1 MAKYSILII
10 EDSMDSRRLLK
21 AYLSTLDAELE
32 VNLVPSAEEAFLI
45 ASKQPLDLLVTDYML
60 PGITGTDL
68 VRRMRKRFP
77 DLKVILITALDPENV
92 HKDVVELNI
101 QHFLR
106 KPLDIN
112 DFLVAVQKCL
122 GIGEYAGTVP
132 PPVATRPAATQ
143 VSTPSPAPASFQP
156 REATSN
162 PLQEK
167 PQPFTTSSDR
177 PAAPFQPS
185 TPRPVTQSPASIP
198 PSQPATS
205 GQHTIP
211 QSQPVRPPA
220 SPQPTASTPF
230 SAPNRTPY
238 ANPAPFKMPTPPPV
252 SPRVGATLQLRNFLR
267 ELSEGLAAQ
276 TILLLD
282 EQGEVITKVGDFPEP
297 RIEFEWLPAL
307 RGAINESLKAKSV
320 VSSVSS
326 ESALLFRGNRYELI
340 LTTVEKFAL
349 IIIIKTSQSKS
360 RLWLALSQAMEAH
373 SSLMLLLGKI
383 GPALNEKPP
392 AIQPSMAIPVAKQP
406 EPKPVVPEK
415 ASEPV
420 PEKDFERNLLRS
432 FKQVTREEADD
443 FWNSKPTPP
452 AKE

>member
-21 AYLSTLDAELE
+21 AYLSTLDAELD

-45 ASKQPLDLLVTDYML
+45 AARQPLDLLVTDYML

-77 DLKVILITALDPENV
+77 ELKVILITALDPENV

-122 GIGEYAGTVP
+122 GIGEYTGTVP
-132 PPVATRPAATQ
+132 SPATPRPTAAP
-143 VSTPSPAPASFQP
+143 VSTFTQ
-156 REATSN
+156 N
-162 PLQEK
+162 PVQS
-167 PQPFTTSSDR
+167 Q
-177 PAAPFQPS
+177 
-185 TPRPVTQSPASIP
+185 PVTQSTAVKPV
-198 PSQPATS
+198 PSQPFTAS
-205 GQHTIP
+205 AE
-211 QSQPVRPPA
+211 RPPA
-220 SPQPTASTPF
+220 TPF
-230 SAPNRTPY
+230 QAGTPYSTTRPQSATTGQTSESPSKPVRVSAPIPSSTGAASSSAPNRVPF
-238 ANPAPFKMPTPPPV
+238 ANPAPLKIPAPPPV
-252 SPRVGATLQLRNFLR
+252 SPRVGATLQLNNFLR
-267 ELSEGLAAQ
+267 ELSEGLSAQ

-282 EQGEVITKVGDFPEP
+282 EEGELITKVGDFPDP
-297 RIEFEWLPAL
+297 KIEFEWLPAL
-307 RGAINESLKAKSV
+307 RGAINESLRAKSV

-326 ESALLFRGNRYELI
+326 ESAMLFRGNRYELI
-340 LTTVEKFAL
+340 LTTIEKFAL
-349 IIIIKTSQSKS
+349 IIILKTSQSKS

-383 GPALNEKPP
+383 GPALNEKGP
-392 AIQPSMAIPVAKQP
+392 AIQPPMAIPTAKQVEPARPPAP
-406 EPKPVVPEK
+406 EKPVET
-415 ASEPV
+415 SQD
-420 PEKDFERNLLRS
+420 KDFESNFLRS
-432 FKQVTREEADD
+432 FKQVTKEEADD
-443 FWNSKPTPP
+443 FWNTKPASP

>member
-21 AYLSTLDAELE
+21 AYLSTLDAELD

-77 DLKVILITALDPENV
+77 ELKVILITALDPENV
-92 HKDVVELNI
+92 QKDIVELNI

-112 DFLVAVQKCL
+112 DFLLAVQKCL

-132 PPVATRPAATQ
+132 PTITSRPASPSAPA
-143 VSTPSPAPASFQP
+143 PSPTPTSFPAWETAPRP
-156 REATSN
+156 M
-162 PLQEK
+162 QEQ
-167 PQPFTTSSDR
+167 PQPFTTGDR
-177 PAAPFQPS
+177 QA
-185 TPRPVTQSPASIP
+185 
-198 PSQPATS
+198 PSQPPAYRPATQPPAGVPFS
-205 GQHTIP
+205 PQQATGQRTVPP
-211 QSQPVRPPA
+211 QQPVRQPA
-220 SPQPTASTPF
+220 TPAPSSTPNR
-230 SAPNRTPY
+230 APF
-238 ANPAPFKMPTPPPV
+238 ANPAPLKIPAPLPV
-252 SPRVGATLQLRNFLR
+252 PPRVSATLQLNNFLR

-282 EQGEVITKVGDFPEP
+282 DQGEVITKVGDFPDA
-297 RIEFEWLPAL
+297 RVEFEWLPAL

-320 VSSVSS
+320 VSSASS
-326 ESALLFRGNRYELI
+326 ESALLFRGARYELI
-340 LTTVEKFAL
+340 LTTIENFAL
-349 IIIIKTSQSKS
+349 IIILKTSQSKS

-383 GPALNEKPP
+383 GPALNEKSP
-392 AIQPSMAIPVAKQP
+392 AIQPSMAIPAVRQP
-406 EPKPVVPEK
+406 EPKPVEPERTG
-415 ASEPV
+415 EPAQD
-420 PEKDFERNLLRS
+420 KDFERNLLRS
-432 FKQVTREEADD
+432 FKRVSKEEADD
-443 FWNSKPTPP
+443 FWSQKSAPP
-452 AKE
+452 VKE

>member
-21 AYLSTLDAELE
+21 AYLSTLDAELD

-45 ASKQPLDLLVTDYML
+45 AAQQPLDLLVTDYML

-122 GIGEYAGTVP
+122 GIGDYAGTVP
-132 PPVATRPAATQ
+132 PSTTSRQATTPASTPIPASAQPKPVA
-143 VSTPSPAPASFQP
+143 PSPISSP
-156 REATSN
+156 ATS
-162 PLQEK
+162 
-167 PQPFTTSSDR
+167 QPFTTTQR
-177 PAAPFQPS
+177 PATQPS
-185 TPRPVTQSPASIP
+185 TGVPPA
-198 PSQPATS
+198 QPATPGQS
-205 GQHTIP
+205 GVAPLRAVRVPAPAPIP
-211 QSQPVRPPA
+211 SSSSVPP
-220 SPQPTASTPF
+220 
-230 SAPNRTPY
+230 SATPNRVPF
-238 ANPAPFKMPTPPPV
+238 ANPAPLKMPTPSPV
-252 SPRVGATLQLRNFLR
+252 PPRVNATLQLHNFLR
-267 ELSEGLAAQ
+267 ELSEGLSAQ

-282 EQGEVITKVGDFPEP
+282 DEGELITKVGDFPDP
-297 RIEFEWLPAL
+297 KIEFEWLPAL
-307 RGAINESLKAKSV
+307 RGAINESLRAKSV

-326 ESALLFRGNRYELI
+326 ESAMLFRGNRYELI
-340 LTTVEKFAL
+340 LTTIEKFAL
-349 IIIIKTSQSKS
+349 IIILKTSQSKS

-383 GPALNEKPP
+383 GPALNERGP
-392 AIQPSMAIPVAKQP
+392 AIQPSMAVPLAKQAEPAEPAEPVQPPAP
-406 EPKPVVPEK
+406 EKPVEAVPD
-415 ASEPV
+415 
-420 PEKDFERNLLRS
+420 KDFERNLIRS
-432 FKQVTREEADD
+432 FKQVSKEEADD
-443 FWNSKPTPP
+443 FWNTKPAPP

>member
-21 AYLSTLDAELE
+21 AYLSTLDAELD

-77 DLKVILITALDPENV
+77 ELKVILITALDPENV

-112 DFLVAVQKCL
+112 DFLLAVQKCL

-132 PPVATRPAATQ
+132 PAVSPQPA
-143 VSTPSPAPASFQP
+143 TPSVSSPPATPIPSQGQAAAP
-156 REATSN
+156 R
-162 PLQEK
+162 PVPEK
-167 PQPFTTSSDR
+167 PQPYTAGDR
-177 PAAPFQPS
+177 Q
-185 TPRPVTQSPASIP
+185 V
-198 PSQPATS
+198 PSQPAVPHPATGS
-205 GQHTIP
+205 PGGAPFSPQQPTGQRATP
-211 QSQPVRPPA
+211 PAQPVNRPVNQQPVA
-220 SPQPTASTPF
+220 SAQPSI
-230 SAPNRTPY
+230 PNRVPF
-238 ANPAPFKMPTPPPV
+238 ANPAPLKIPAPPPV
-252 SPRVGATLQLRNFLR
+252 SPRASATLQLNNFLR

-282 EQGEVITKVGDFPEP
+282 DQGEVITKVGDFPDP

-307 RGAINESLKAKSV
+307 RGAINESLKAKTV

-326 ESALLFRGNRYELI
+326 ESALLFRGKLYELI

-383 GPALNEKPP
+383 GPALNERPP
-392 AIQPSMAIPVAKQP
+392 AIQPSMAIPAVRQP
-406 EPKPVVPEK
+406 EPKPPAPEK
-415 ASEPV
+415 TGEPA
-420 PEKDFERNLLRS
+420 PDKDFERNLLRS
-432 FKQVTREEADD
+432 FKQVTKEDADD
-443 FWNSKPTPP
+443 FWGQNPTPP